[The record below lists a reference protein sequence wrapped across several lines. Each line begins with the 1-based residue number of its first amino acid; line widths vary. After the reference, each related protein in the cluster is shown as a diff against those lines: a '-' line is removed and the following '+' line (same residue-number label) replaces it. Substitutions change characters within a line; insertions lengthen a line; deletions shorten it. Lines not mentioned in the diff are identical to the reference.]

1 MLMVGTYQALIEAAG
16 LLCMMLIGN
25 VSVNHYRPIHYQP
38 FISCNHIH
46 HRPKHTELMP
56 HVMHKPGVA
65 NL

>member
-46 HRPKHTELMP
+46 HRQNTLS
-56 HVMHKPGVA
+56 
-65 NL
+65 